1 MLFSSIAFV
10 IFFLSLVLV
19 AFALVQRVSYRLS
32 LVLLLAASLF
42 FYDFF
47 YDGYHVPAYIA
58 LLLGSIAWNFAF
70 GRGTSGHSLRSRFWG
85 SRWPAQALSHHEPPL
100 SQACK
105 PVSWHLCHTL
115 RD

>member
-1 MLFSSIAFV
+1 MLFSSIASV

-70 GRGTSGHSLRSRFWG
+70 GRHLRAQPSKPLLGLAVAGAG
-85 SRWPAQALSHHEPPL
+85 SIS
-100 SQACK
+100 S
-105 PVSWHLCHTL
+105 
-115 RD
+115 

>member
-10 IFFLSLVLV
+10 IIFLPLVLV

-42 FYDFF
+42 FY
-47 YDGYHVPAYIA
+47 GYHFPAYIA

-70 GRGTSGHSLRSRFWG
+70 GRALRARPSKPLLG
-85 SRWPAQALSHHEPPL
+85 LAVAGNLALL
-100 SQACK
+100 GY
-105 PVSWHLCHTL
+105 
-115 RD
+115 